1 MRQERVKSKAVKFPA
16 AIYVAVS
23 EPSMQAID
31 FTWLTAQGFVFH
43 HYRAPGHGDDAEGGG
58 ASEFVYYCWPTGTG
72 SADDMVPVYATS
84 IEGVSGVL
92 LSGATEEKVLL
103 VWERGSWST
112 PAGAVNAGESKID
125 AIAREVRYQL
135 FAAAAAASTSTY
147 CNCWA
152 ASFLCCM
159 LCGSV
164 MYPVSCIR

>member
-1 MRQERVKSKAVKFPA
+1 MLPHAQERVKSKEVKFPA

-112 PAGAVNAGESKID
+112 PAGAVNAGESKVD

-135 FAAAAAASTSTY
+135 FAAAAAAAASTSTSTSAFR
-147 CNCWA
+147 A
-152 ASFLCCM
+152 AC
-159 LCGSV
+159 SV
-164 MYPVSCIR
+164 VP